1 MSSFAFTIIASGLDT
16 EADDF
21 EQRFFDA
28 GCDDATISV
37 QKGAIVL
44 EFTREARN
52 FAHALVSAVRAVYTT
67 GAKVEHIEPDYLVSL
82 SEIAVRA
89 DVSKAAI
96 SLYAKGLRGAG
107 FPAPV
112 ARITTESPLWDWFE
126 VARWMYKKRSL
137 SLSAVVEAR
146 MVRDANF
153 ALIHPEGFE
162 GFFSKKFREQLAA

>member
-1 MSSFAFTIIASGLDT
+1 MNFYAFTIIASGLDT
-16 EADDF
+16 EAADF
-21 EQRFFDA
+21 EEKFLNA

-52 FAHALVSAVRAVYTT
+52 FAHALVSAVKGVKST

-82 SEIAVRA
+82 SDIAARA
-89 DVSKAAI
+89 EVSKASI
-96 SLYAKGLRGAG
+96 SLYAKGERAEG

-126 VARWMYKKRSL
+126 VARWMYKRRSL
-137 SLSAVVEAR
+137 SLNAVVEAK
-146 MVRDANF
+146 MVREANL
-153 ALIHPEGFE
+153 ALMQPEGFE
-162 GFFSKKFREQLAA
+162 TIFAKKFREELAA